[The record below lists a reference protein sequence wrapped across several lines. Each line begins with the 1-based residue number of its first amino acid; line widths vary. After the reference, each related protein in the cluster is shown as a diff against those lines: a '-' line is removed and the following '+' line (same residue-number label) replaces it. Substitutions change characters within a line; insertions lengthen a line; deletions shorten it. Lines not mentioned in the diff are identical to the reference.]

1 MSANFTPDQKGY
13 KTYKSFGTF
22 RLFVLENFPFIAEDF
37 DALTYYQMLC
47 KIVGFLQDVITN
59 NESLQY
65 NQTELLDA
73 FNELQDYVNTYFNSL
88 DIQTEINN
96 KLDQMAQD
104 GTLAK
109 IINQNIFNELNSQ
122 ISILNSVVKNV
133 KSFGAVGDG
142 VTDDTM
148 AIVSA
153 LNSLNNG
160 ESLYFPAGDY
170 IVYNDYVANT
180 TNPSY
185 PIEKTLK
192 LVSKKNITIF
202 GCGTSSRIRPSNQGI
217 SATKVYYPVTLTID
231 KCENIEIYGLNIQ
244 SKGENYGDADAGS
257 SVAQSYR
264 QQFCMSNAGL
274 PLFVSGS
281 KNINIHDCEA
291 RLCGS
296 VSCFY
301 FSDNEDVIVNN
312 CFANTASYGYAG
324 LNTDT
329 FSYQDVSKKN
339 NYIINNFVMHAEK
352 LLQPENISN
361 QIGKS
366 ECAGKGGIIAE
377 GNINIV
383 LNMQCNNCNISDVFG
398 NSSTRYS
405 EGYGFSFQF
414 SNFYLNNCKTNNC
427 FSGVKI
433 FQNQTLING
442 NIINCLLNCKYVGV
456 YFVIAGTNVP
466 SSPINI
472 NDNIINIDMNSEV
485 PENSVKVYTFKPCF
499 GFSET
504 YSTFKLTAK
513 NNQLNGNYTCYF
525 PSNISYLYFINNIVN
540 CVYGIY
546 GRGGN
551 FTINNNTFN
560 LSNLLLNLI
569 PYDENLTVSNINLIL
584 NNNTINMSNFENNAI
599 SIESTRNDLF
609 KILSIQ
615 NNKFINCFIAS
626 QHLLNI
632 KSNEILTPLLVSSNF
647 TGEYSELEFNYLN
660 NIMPFILPIVF
671 DNKGNTIKALSWNYY
686 NQTTGMAKINVPGN
700 VTSQFTA
707 NNKYS
712 LIQ

>member
-1 MSANFTPDQKGY
+1 MNKDINNIPVQKPYKKLTPFCLQIIQ
-13 KTYKSFGTF
+13 
-22 RLFVLENFPFIAEDF
+22 NFPFIEADF
-37 DALTYYQMLC
+37 DAITNQQLLQKVVNYLNKVIFNTNNVTDNTQALYNAFVELENYVNNYFDNLN
-47 KIVGFLQDVITN
+47 LQD
-59 NESLQY
+59 
-65 NQTELLDA
+65 
-73 FNELQDYVNTYFNSL
+73 
-88 DIQTEINN
+88 EINN
-96 KLDQMAQD
+96 ALDKMAED

-109 IINQNIFNELNSQ
+109 IINQDIFNELNNQ
-122 ISILNSVVKNV
+122 VSILNSVVKNV

-281 KNINIHDCEA
+281 KNITIHDCEA

-296 VSCFY
+296 VACFY

-329 FSYQDVSKKN
+329 FSYQDSSKKN

-352 LLQPENISN
+352 LVQPENISN
-361 QIGKS
+361 QIGNS

-398 NSSTRYS
+398 NSSNRYS

-456 YFVIAGTNVP
+456 YFVIAGTDVP
-466 SSPINI
+466 SSPINV
-472 NDNIINIDMNSEV
+472 NDNIINIDMDSEV
-485 PENSVKVYTFKPCF
+485 PENSVKVYTFKPCL

-504 YSTFKLTAK
+504 YSNFKLTTK

-525 PSNISYLYFINNIVN
+525 PSHISYLYFINNIVN

-569 PYDENLTVSNINLIL
+569 PYDEDLTVSNINLIL
-584 NNNTINMSNFENNAI
+584 NNNTINMSNFEKNAI

-632 KSNEILTPLLVSSNF
+632 KTSEILTPLLVSSNF
-647 TGEYSELEFNYLN
+647 TGEYTELEFNYLN
-660 NIMPFILPIVF
+660 NIMPFILPIIF
-671 DNKGNTIKALSWNYY
+671 DNNGNIIKALSWNYY
-686 NQTTGMAKINVPGN
+686 NQTTGMAKINVSGN
-700 VTSQFTA
+700 VTSQFTV